1 MIGRSFRGVT
11 GDVEDWIVRNLDE
24 SAASVRQPLDS
35 GLATLELLIH
45 EVELAML
52 GEQVCE
58 GAEDTEKVGDAVI
71 GAGYRGF
78 ERGAVAYGDPQP

>member
-1 MIGRSFRGVT
+1 M
-11 GDVEDWIVRNLDE
+11 RNVDE
-24 SAASVRQPLDS
+24 SAASVRHPLDN
-35 GLATLELLIH
+35 GLATLELLTH
-45 EVELAML
+45 EVEVAVL

-58 GAEDTEKVGDAVI
+58 GAADTDKVGDAVI